1 MEKFTLINKDRSRI
15 KVFEPFEDVSKPSPS
30 IDAMMVSYGCVY
42 KRSSKPVMKG
52 SRVET
57 IEDARKEYKQL
68 LEEGW
73 KKTSIFRSN
82 FKFKKHLHNF
92 SLLLILVSFNKFKW
106 KSKESKR

>member
-15 KVFEPFEDVSKPSPS
+15 KVFEPFEDESKPIPN
-30 IDAMMVSYGCVY
+30 IDVIMISYGCVY

-57 IEDARKEYKQL
+57 IEAAREEYKKL

-73 KKTSIFRSN
+73 GKN
-82 FKFKKHLHNF
+82 FY
-92 SLLLILVSFNKFKW
+92 I
-106 KSKESKR
+106 